1 MHLWP
6 FCKSLTALTLLHR
19 LVLSIELGTVQT
31 GTGKVDPTRKFK
43 CTTAA
48 RVISYSLLIRLRLG
62 NYLYHCKSIHGY
74 FSNEILIE
82 ITSATCDP
90 TVASYHAK
98 IDVNFPNY
106 FLKPN
111 AKNKCVTVLKC
122 TCLEL
127 EKNIFE
133 LVKVKSN
140 AKGVCIQSQI
150 SLNTWCI
157 VSKQS
162 GSKCFSPVKRWNT
175 SLKSPVYYS
184 KTIVFRIVFGLFIFS
199 CTKV

>member
-1 MHLWP
+1 M
-6 FCKSLTALTLLHR
+6 
-19 LVLSIELGTVQT
+19 SIELGTVQT

-140 AKGVCIQSQI
+140 AKGLCHFKIESVLTIDETFQS
-150 SLNTWCI
+150 SLE
-157 VSKQS
+157 
-162 GSKCFSPVKRWNT
+162 CFSPVKRWNT
-175 SLKSPVYYS
+175 SLKSAVYFQ
-184 KTIVFRIVFGLFIFS
+184 KTIV
-199 CTKV
+199 